1 MKQKKLTIAIDGYSS
16 CGKSTLAKALAEELD
31 YIFIDTGAMYR
42 GVTLYAL
49 KNGFIDEEGIAVDGL
64 IDELSNIHLE
74 FHLDAETK
82 KPHLYLNNKN
92 VEAEIRAHKI
102 STHVSK
108 IATIKQVRD
117 KLVSQQRL
125 MGIKGGVVMDGRDIG
140 SVVFPN
146 AELKL
151 FLTASINIR
160 TQRRFDELKS
170 KGTEISF
177 EEVHKNLKE
186 RDRIDSTRAESPLIQ
201 TDDAIVIDNSS
212 MTPEEQLNFVLKLVE
227 KSK

>member
-74 FHLDAETK
+74 FHLDTETK
-82 KPHLYLNNKN
+82 KPHLYLNHKN

-108 IATIKQVRD
+108 IATIKQVRE

-125 MGIKGGVVMDGRDIG
+125 MGKQGGVVMDGRDVG
-140 SVVFPN
+140 SIIFPN

-151 FLTASINIR
+151 FLTASIEIR

-177 EEVHKNLKE
+177 EEVQKNLTE
-186 RDRIDSTRAESPLIQ
+186 RDRIDSTRAEGPLIQ
-201 TDDAIVIDNSS
+201 TDDAIVIDNSN
-212 MTPEEQLNFVLKLVE
+212 MTPEEQLAYVLKLVK
-227 KSK
+227 KS